1 MDRVFTFA
9 DQPVEAG
16 HWVVVAVGEPTSNQR
31 HIGIMHR
38 DRNAH
43 LQFLHLA
50 WHCRLRN
57 DDNRP
62 DYLSVWVAPSVP
74 AERQRSI
81 AAFCRRVW
89 RKHERDG
96 IPYAFSHPSRSLDPA
111 TGAFLIGPSRFG
123 LTCSSF
129 VLAVFHAA
137 GLQLADYESWP
148 VNRDGDREWQLSI
161 IAELELRQTEQGH
174 IDHLRGEI
182 GAVRFRPEEVAASTA
197 YAPPPV
203 VFQQAEKGGQ
213 QILNRIR
220 GLPDS
225 S

>member
-9 DQPVEAG
+9 DARAEAG
-16 HWVVVAVGEPTSNQR
+16 HWVVVAVGEPNPDQR
-31 HIGIMHR
+31 HIGILHR
-38 DRNAH
+38 NRNAH

-74 AERQRSI
+74 AQRQRI
-81 AAFCRRVW
+81 MAAFCRRVW
-89 RKHERDG
+89 RKNERDG
-96 IPYAFSHPSRSLDPA
+96 IPYAFSNPQGSLDPA
-111 TGAFLIGPSRFG
+111 TGAFLIGPTRFG

-148 VNRDGDREWQLSI
+148 ADRDGDSQWQQSI
-161 IAELELRQTEQGH
+161 IAELNSQQTEQGH
-174 IDHLRGEI
+174 IEHLRSEI

-197 YAPPPV
+197 HAPPPV
-203 VFQQAEKGGQ
+203 AFQQAEEGGQ

-220 GLPDS
+220 DA
-225 S
+225 